1 MTVSRVVT
9 GNGYVSSELR
19 RKIERV
25 IARIG
30 YSPNRLARSL
40 KGASTK
46 TIGVLLPDLGNPF
59 SADLASG
66 IEEIL
71 LNSGYYPFV
80 VSAGAGTGREEAG
93 VQGFIDHRVAGA
105 ILATRCSTLDRAAI
119 SDIARKRF
127 PVVVVGPEFDGEE
140 VDHVIASYRR
150 GGFEAA
156 EHLIASG
163 RRRIAFIGSTL
174 DNRYPMRRFQG
185 YLDALKEYGLKPDR
199 TLAVQSAKP
208 GSWGTHRDGYE
219 CMNQLLDLK
228 KRPDAVFARND
239 YAAAGALRAMR
250 ERGVSVPDEIAIVGF
265 DNVSSTAY
273 STPPLTT
280 VNQFAWEQGKRAAGL
295 LTERIDATRRYQP
308 REELFT
314 CELVVRESSALKAM
328 AA

>member
-40 KGASTK
+40 KGSSTR

-59 SADLASG
+59 SSDLASG

-71 LNSGYYPFV
+71 LTRGYYPFV
-80 VSAGAGTGREEAG
+80 VSAGGGREEAA

-105 ILATRCSTLDRAAI
+105 VLATRCSSMDRAAV

-127 PVVVVGPEFDGEE
+127 PVVVVGPEFDGED
-140 VDHVIASYRR
+140 VDHVIAAYRR
-150 GGFEAA
+150 GGFEAT

-174 DNRYPMRRFQG
+174 DNPHPVRRFQG

-199 TLAVQSAKP
+199 ALAVQPSKP
-208 GSWGTHRDGYE
+208 GAWNTHRDGYE

-228 KRPDAVFARND
+228 KRPDAVFAGND

-250 ERGVSVPDEIAIVGF
+250 ERGVSVPDDIAIVGF
-265 DNVSSTAY
+265 DNVACAAY
-273 STPPLTT
+273 SSPPLTT
-280 VNQFAWEQGKRAAGL
+280 VNQFAREQGKRAAGL
-295 LTERIDATRRYQP
+295 LTERIEATRRYQP
-308 REELFT
+308 GEELFQ